1 MTQNYIT
8 TDQFDSFLTKFDDF
22 VTSVN
27 MRFDSIDNRLDAVDR
42 RLVVIEK
49 RLDAVETLV
58 KENKASISSL
68 CKVFD
73 AVISDKAA

>member
-1 MTQNYIT
+1 MTQDYTTPDPVIT
-8 TDQFDSFLTKFDDF
+8 GKTSADSTQFDSFLKKFDNF
-22 VTSVN
+22 VISVN
-27 MRFDSIDNRLDAVDR
+27 KRFDSIDNRF
-42 RLVVIEK
+42 
-49 RLDAVETLV
+49 DAVETLV

>member
-8 TDQFDSFLTKFDDF
+8 TDPGITGKTGADSTQFDSFLKKFDDF
-22 VTSVN
+22 VISVN
-27 MRFDSIDNRLDAVDR
+27 KRFDSIDNRL
-42 RLVVIEK
+42 E
-49 RLDAVETLV
+49 AVETLV

-68 CKVFD
+68 CKVFE